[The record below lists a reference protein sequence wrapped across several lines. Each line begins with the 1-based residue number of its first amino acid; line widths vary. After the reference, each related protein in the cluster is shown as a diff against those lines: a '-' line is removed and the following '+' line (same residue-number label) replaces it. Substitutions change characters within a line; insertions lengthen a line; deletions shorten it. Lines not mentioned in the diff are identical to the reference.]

1 MRDPNAPCLLC
12 PCCKH
17 HVDDLTQTL
26 AGDWL
31 CGPCAEETDAE
42 LRELEDRD
50 AADALSA
57 FVRADTLPP
66 AERNDPAAA
75 SPPPGITASEET
87 ALSIPAPSAVHPL

>member
-1 MRDPNAPCLLC
+1 MRGPDAPCLLC

-66 AERNDPAAA
+66 AAPVGDEGNLFAA
-75 SPPPGITASEET
+75 SLATSRVA
-87 ALSIPAPSAVHPL
+87 A

>member
-1 MRDPNAPCLLC
+1 MRGPDAPCFPC
-12 PCCKH
+12 PCCNAS
-17 HVDDLTQTL
+17 VDGLTQTL

-57 FVRADTLPP
+57 FERAETIPP
-66 AERNDPAAA
+66 AAPVGDEGTLFAA
-75 SPPPGITASEET
+75 SLATGRVA
-87 ALSIPAPSAVHPL
+87 A